1 MYNKIF
7 SNYFIMNNHNYEM
20 ATSIN
25 SLQHP
30 QINNIDNHNNN
41 VNNLV
46 RNVEN
51 NIETLNNTR
60 NIQPSQPAPINYK
73 PQLNTEQ
80 PQSGFTYNP
89 NRNINTNIVNKEM
102 PIKTVTSRKKPWYK
116 RILVN
121 TKEHLIIILLFS
133 LLAHKKVNKLLLNYV
148 PYLDNLETPIP
159 SLLIRGILLTVLL
172 FIIKTFI

>member
-1 MYNKIF
+1 
-7 SNYFIMNNHNYEM
+7 MNNHNYEM
-20 ATSIN
+20 ATPIN
-25 SLQHP
+25 SLQHQP
-30 QINNIDNHNNN
+30 SHNPNNN

-60 NIQPSQPAPINYK
+60 NVQPSQPASINYQNQIH
-73 PQLNTEQ
+73 PEQ
-80 PQSGFTYNP
+80 RFVQPEFNYNP
-89 NRNINTNIVNKEM
+89 NLNQNPNPVTNVVKKQKTA
-102 PIKTVTSRKKPWYK
+102 KTVTLKKKPWYK
-116 RILVN
+116 RLLVN

-133 LLAHKKVNKLLLNYV
+133 LLAHKKVNKLLLSYV

-159 SLLIRGILLTVLL
+159 SLLLRGIVLSVLL